1 MFTIEE
7 PAYFNKNKVLRILL
21 FICNILTAVNL
32 IQHIDMYLVIHGR
45 RAKKPKYR
53 HMAKFLVT
61 NILR

>member
-7 PAYFNKNKVLRILL
+7 PAYFNKNKVVLR
-21 FICNILTAVNL
+21 
-32 IQHIDMYLVIHGR
+32 MYVMQYSYDCQLNTVYRQVLGHTWKKS
-45 RAKKPKYR
+45 KKPKYR

>member
-7 PAYFNKNKVLRILL
+7 LAYFNKNKVVRIGHD
-21 FICNILTAVNL
+21 NILTAVNL

-53 HMAKFLVT
+53 HMAKFLAT